1 MVDADGL
8 GRLQPRQPGWAE
20 AEHGAAGIA
29 LASPWSDATP
39 ILCRDG
45 KWRLVPAELEVQR
58 VADRTAEGLASR
70 SPLAPSEPG
79 RVARLRALGNAVCP
93 RQAYVPARALYE
105 ELSR

>member
-1 MVDADGL
+1 MRALEVCAGIGGL
-8 GRLQPRQPGWAE
+8 TLALEMAGFE
-20 AEHGAAGIA
+20 TAGIA